1 MKIVRR
7 LLAAIALLAVAFQA
21 VGSFLSWAQRQ
32 DDAPAD
38 AWIDE
43 EDEFENDEL
52 NNVTLPSNANIEFPF
67 YAHTA
72 TVEMNSAS
80 KQITPTPFVVILNF
94 SSFFTFND

>member
-7 LLAAIALLAVAFQA
+7 VLAFFAVLAIAFRA

-43 EDEFENDEL
+43 DEDELEE
-52 NNVTLPSNANIEFPF
+52 AN
-67 YAHTA
+67 
-72 TVEMNSAS
+72 
-80 KQITPTPFVVILNF
+80 
-94 SSFFTFND
+94 